1 MQPLLSLPSLP
12 SSLFYFIRIITGQH
26 LSGKFYYHQALIV
39 SRVEPPT
46 GPTSGGTAVA
56 IHGRFEHLAEI
67 RCRFGRGSTA
77 LSVARVVDGSRI
89 ECTSAPQAAMGYG
102 AQVKYEEEPHARTFG
117 AAQTRR
123 FFISR
128 PQPALRGPCMHFLH
142 LHAFLLHAA
151 LLPPL
156 SLPSPLSPP
165 PHPSPLTPHPPLT
178 LFIPTR
184 PSNLP
189 PTASSTATRS
199 PPSTT
204 RRWASPPYCQHGSSR
219 RVRDH

>member
-1 MQPLLSLPSLP
+1 MQTPPLSPSP
-12 SSLFYFIRIITGQH
+12 PPFFYFIRIITGQH

-102 AQVKYEEEPHARTFG
+102 AQVKNEEEPRARTFG
-117 AAQTRR
+117 EQQQRRR
-123 FFISR
+123 FFYFS
-128 PQPALRGPCMHFLH
+128 AAAGSGGPS
-142 LHAFLLHAA
+142 FLLHAFFA
-151 LLPPL
+151 CMHFCCMQPCCRRSL
-156 SLPSPLSPP
+156 SLHPSPLPS
-165 PHPSPLTPHPPLT
+165 PHPSPLPFPFPFHQTVQLTANGQQYSDSITSFYYHAPLGLT
-178 LFIPTR
+178 SILPTR
-184 PSNLP
+184 IKSEG
-189 PTASSTATRS
+189 T
-199 PPSTT
+199 
-204 RRWASPPYCQHGSSR
+204 
-219 RVRDH
+219 